1 MKNAGF
7 GECETYP
14 LQVKLPYITPAIL
27 KIVVHLALVKVIPN
41 SIILELDKIQK
52 HFIRKNSNPKIK
64 QDTLC
69 KDYES
74 GGLKNVDIMFNI
86 IVLQFC

>member
-1 MKNAGF
+1 MKNVGF
-7 GECETYP
+7 GECETYL

-27 KIVVHLALVKVIPN
+27 EIVVHPALVKVIPN

>member
-1 MKNAGF
+1 MKNVGF
-7 GECETYP
+7 GECETYL

-27 KIVVHLALVKVIPN
+27 EIVVHLALVKVIPN

-52 HFIRKNSNPKIK
+52 HFIWKNSNPKIK